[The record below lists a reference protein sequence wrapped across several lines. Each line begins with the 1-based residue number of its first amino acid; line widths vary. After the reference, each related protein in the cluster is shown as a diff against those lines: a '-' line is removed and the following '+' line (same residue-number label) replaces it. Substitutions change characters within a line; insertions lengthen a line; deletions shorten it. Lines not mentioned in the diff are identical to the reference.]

1 MAPVDDEIERLVQQW
16 APERPDLDLG
26 TMATVARL
34 LLLGRLLNEVVGA
47 LAAEY
52 GLQQAEGDVLFTLR
66 RAGPPYRLS
75 PSALS
80 SSLLVSS
87 GTLTSRLDRLE
98 SKGLIER
105 VPNPD
110 DRRSVEVQLR
120 PEALKLVDEAVTAHV
135 ANERRILAALSER
148 ERAALDRAASKLI
161 AQISSGA
168 WRPDGELAGQRDGDL
183 GGDPENL
190 GVVGDQP

>member
-16 APERPDLDLG
+16 APERPDLDLA

-34 LLLGRLLNEVVGA
+34 LQLGTLLSRVVGS
-47 LAAEY
+47 LAEEY
-52 GLQQAEGDVLFTLR
+52 GLQQADGDVLFTLR
-66 RAGPPYRLS
+66 RAGPPYRLT

-98 SKGLIER
+98 LKGLVER
-105 VPNPD
+105 IPNPD
-110 DRRSVEVQLR
+110 DRRSVEVQLH

-135 ANERRILAALSER
+135 ANEQRILAVLNER
-148 ERAALDRAASKLI
+148 ERTALDRTTSKLI
-161 AQISSGA
+161 AQIASGA
-168 WRPDGELAGQRDGDL
+168 WRTGR
-183 GGDPENL
+183 
-190 GVVGDQP
+190 